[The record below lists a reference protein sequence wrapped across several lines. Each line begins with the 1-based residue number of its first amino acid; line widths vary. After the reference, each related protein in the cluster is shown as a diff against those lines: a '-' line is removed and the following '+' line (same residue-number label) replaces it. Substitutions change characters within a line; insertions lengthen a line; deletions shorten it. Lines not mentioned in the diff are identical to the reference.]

1 MLELIILLI
10 SIILIGVSGYL
21 FIQSR
26 NNLKLVNQSSSAING
41 SKMPGSLPI
50 IKFFTLLD
58 YIEFEPIFA
67 PLENKSTIVF
77 LNLKRFSGNNYDKN
91 NFLTSLNET
100 ANVNHVT
107 VREIAEDI
115 IMLAPSSI
123 AMEIRSLSNK
133 KGQPQTKIIDD
144 PHNHNKTLKD
154 VIDKV
159 LEEESE
165 DE

>member
-1 MLELIILLI
+1 MVNQINAGKR
-10 SIILIGVSGYL
+10 SP
-21 FIQSR
+21 
-26 NNLKLVNQSSSAING
+26 NNLD
-41 SKMPGSLPI
+41 SLPI

-67 PLENKSTIVF
+67 PLETKGTIVF

-91 NFLTSLNET
+91 NFLTSLNEA
-100 ANVNHVT
+100 ANTNHIT

-115 IMLAPSSI
+115 IMLAPSSSV
-123 AMEIRSLSNK
+123 MEIRSLSNK
-133 KGQPQTKIIDD
+133 KGKQATKIVQD

-165 DE
+165 NE

>member
-10 SIILIGVSGYL
+10 SIILIAISGYL
-21 FIQSR
+21 FIHSR
-26 NNLKLVNQSSSAING
+26 KKLNLANHLYANNGASKPNSS
-41 SKMPGSLPI
+41 PI

-58 YIEFEPIFA
+58 YIDFEPIFI
-67 PLENKSTIVF
+67 PLKNKGTIVF

-100 ANVNHVT
+100 ANTNHIT
-107 VREIAEDI
+107 VREIADDI
-115 IMLAPSSI
+115 IMLAPSSTT
-123 AMEIRSLSNK
+123 MEIRSLSSK
-133 KGQPQTKIIDD
+133 KGQPSTRTAQD

-165 DE
+165 NE

>member
-1 MLELIILLI
+1 LLELIIFLL
-10 SIILIGVSGYL
+10 SIILIGVSSFL

-26 NNLKLVNQSSSAING
+26 NKLKLANQLSG
-41 SKMPGSLPI
+41 SKGGSNKSDSLPI

-58 YIEFEPIFA
+58 YIEFEPIFS
-67 PLENKSTIVF
+67 PLENKRTIVF

-91 NFLTSLNET
+91 SFLTSLNEA
-100 ANVNHVT
+100 ANANHVT

-123 AMEIRSLSNK
+123 VMEIRSLSNK
-133 KGQPQTKIIDD
+133 KGQPPTKIVHD

-154 VIDKV
+154 VINKV